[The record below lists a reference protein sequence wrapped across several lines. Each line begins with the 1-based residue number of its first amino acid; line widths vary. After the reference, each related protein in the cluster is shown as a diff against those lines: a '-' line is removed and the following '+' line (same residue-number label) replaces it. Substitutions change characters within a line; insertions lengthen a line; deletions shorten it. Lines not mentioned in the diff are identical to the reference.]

1 MSLERILNAE
11 SVAII
16 GASKKETKRGYQT
29 IRTLLDEK
37 YEGRIYPVNPKEK
50 SILGFKCYKN
60 VSDIEEPVDVALVAT
75 PAGTL
80 PAVLDD
86 CGRNGVC
93 GAVILAGG
101 FGEMGREGRKLEN
114 EMVAVAQ
121 KHHIRLIGPNTSGML
136 NMHDNLNLVGLKNAP
151 KGDIALLT
159 QSGNMALTLIT
170 EAKIKSH
177 KGFSYYVGVG
187 NEADIKFH
195 EYLEFFR
202 QDPKT
207 RAILMY
213 VEGLH
218 NGRAFI
224 QQAQKTTLEK
234 PIILLKSGRS
244 STGKKSAGS
253 HTGALAG
260 ISEVA
265 RGAFKRAGITV
276 IENSDE
282 LFPVAETLS
291 SLQPVKKNNVAIL
304 ADGGGHATIAADL
317 LTDLGVRLPEL
328 SQKTQQKLKKILPA
342 AASVPNPVDVA
353 GGTDADP
360 SIFADCAD
368 IMLKDPNVGGLLIVG
383 LFGGYGIR
391 FAASLS
397 LMEED
402 AAHRMG
408 KLVRSRHKPIVL
420 HSLYNS
426 EKPHA
431 LDLLRYYNIPVFDS
445 LDVAVKCISALA
457 EYGSY
462 LKSYHPKYTFELNWG
477 AKAKPEGEAIIRN
490 ARGDGRQALLEHE
503 AKRLFALH
511 DAPVSKDLLAKSA
524 DEAARIAAK
533 SGGDVV
539 LKIVSPNILH
549 KTEAG
554 GVRVKLHTQ
563 KEIRQ
568 AYRDIIRNARNYN
581 PDADIRGV
589 LVSPM
594 AAEGVEVII
603 GTKYDDQ
610 FGPVIMYGLGGIM
623 VEILK
628 DVSFRVI
635 PLSPTGARQM
645 IEETKSFPILNGSRG
660 KPPLD
665 KRAITKL
672 LLRCSEI
679 VEAYPEIQEMD
690 LNPVIVHQEGI
701 TIVDARV
708 ILKPEGGIQMTD
720 DRSQRTDDENRGP
733 NTQIN
738 NQMFSLLT
746 GTF

>member
-11 SVAII
+11 SVAIV
-16 GASKKETKRGYQT
+16 GASKNETKRGYQT

-50 SILGFKCYKN
+50 SILGFKCYQK
-60 VSDIEEPVDVALVAT
+60 VADIEEPVDVALVAT
-75 PAGTL
+75 PARSL
-80 PAVLDD
+80 PAVLKD
-86 CGRNGVC
+86 CGQNGVK
-93 GAVILAGG
+93 GAVVLAGG

-121 KHHIRLIGPNTSGML
+121 KHNIRLIGPNTSGIL

-151 KGDIALLT
+151 KGNIALLT

-170 EAKIKSH
+170 EAKIKSR

-202 QDPKT
+202 QDPNTK
-207 RAILMY
+207 ALLVY

-218 NGRAFI
+218 NGREFV

-244 STGKKSAGS
+244 STGKRSAGS

-265 RGAFKRAGITV
+265 KTAFRRSGIIV

-282 LFPVAETLS
+282 LFPAAETLS
-291 SLQPVKKNNVAIL
+291 SLPPIKNNKIAIL

-317 LTDLGVRLPEL
+317 LTDLSIDIPEL
-328 SQKTQQKLKKILPA
+328 SGKTQVKLRQILPQ

-360 SIFADCAD
+360 SVFADCARIILND
-368 IMLKDPNVGGLLIVG
+368 TNVGGLLIVG

-391 FAASLS
+391 FAESLA

-402 AAHRMG
+402 AAHQMG
-408 KLVRSRHKPIVL
+408 KMVKKRNKPIVL

-426 EKPHA
+426 ERPHA
-431 LDLLRYYNIPVFDS
+431 LELLRYYDIPVYDS
-445 LDVAVKCISALA
+445 LDVAVKCISVLA
-457 EYGSY
+457 EYGNY
-462 LKSYHPKYTFELNWG
+462 LNSYHTKTKFILNWG
-477 AKAKPEGEAIIRN
+477 VKARLEGKKIIQT
-490 ARGDGRQALLEHE
+490 ARKDGRSSLLEHE
-503 AKRLFALH
+503 AKRLLAIHGALVPE
-511 DAPVSKDLLAKSA
+511 DFLAKTA
-524 DEAARIAAK
+524 DEAVEFAK
-533 SGGDVV
+533 KIGGDVV
-539 LKIVSPNILH
+539 LKIVSPDILH
-549 KTEAG
+549 KSDAG
-554 GVRVKLHTQ
+554 GVRIKLRTE
-563 KEIRQ
+563 KEIRE
-568 AYRDIIRNARNYN
+568 AFDEIIKNALAFN
-581 PDADIRGV
+581 PQADIRGV
-589 LVSPM
+589 LASPM
-594 AAEGVEVII
+594 AVEGVEIII

-628 DVSFRVI
+628 DVSFRVLPI
-635 PLSPTGARQM
+635 TPTDARKM
-645 IEETKSFPILNGSRG
+645 IAETKSYPILNGARG

-665 KRAITKL
+665 QKSIRKL
-672 LLRCSEI
+672 LLLCSEI
-679 VEAYPEIQEMD
+679 VEAYPDIEEMD
-690 LNPVIVHQEGI
+690 LNPIIVYESGLS
-701 TIVDARV
+701 IVDARV
-708 ILKPEGGIQMTD
+708 ILKAEGT
-720 DRSQRTDDENRGP
+720 
-733 NTQIN
+733 
-738 NQMFSLLT
+738 
-746 GTF
+746 

>member
-11 SVAII
+11 SVAIV
-16 GASKKETKRGYQT
+16 GASKNETKRGYQT

-60 VSDIEEPVDVALVAT
+60 VSEIRGPVDVALVAT
-75 PAGTL
+75 PAGSL
-80 PAVLDD
+80 PAVLED
-86 CGRNGVC
+86 CGKKGVK
-93 GAVILAGG
+93 GAVVLAGG
-101 FGEMGREGRKLEN
+101 FGEIGVDGKKLES

-121 KHHIRLIGPNTSGML
+121 KHNIRLIGPNTSGML
-136 NMHDNLNLVGLKNAP
+136 NLHDNLNLVGLKDAP

-170 EAKIKSH
+170 EAKLKSR

-187 NEADIKFH
+187 NEADIEFH

-202 QDPKT
+202 QDPDT

-218 NGRAFI
+218 NGREFV

-244 STGKKSAGS
+244 STGKRSAGS

-265 RGAFKRAGITV
+265 KTAFKRAGIIV

-282 LFPVAETLS
+282 LFPAAETLS
-291 SLQPVKKNNVAIL
+291 SLPPIKNNKIAIL

-317 LTDLGVRLPEL
+317 LTDLGIDIPEL
-328 SQKTQQKLKKILPA
+328 SEKTQAKLKQILPQ

-360 SIFADCAD
+360 SVFADCAR
-368 IMLKDPNVGGLLIVG
+368 IILNDPNVGGLLIVG

-391 FAASLS
+391 FAESLA

-402 AAHRMG
+402 AAHQMG
-408 KLVRSRHKPIVL
+408 KMVKKRHKPIVL

-426 EKPHA
+426 ERPHA
-431 LDLLRYYNIPVFDS
+431 LELLRYYDIPVYDS
-445 LDVAVKCISALA
+445 LDVAVKCISVLA

-462 LKSYHPKYTFELNWG
+462 LNSYQTKTKFVLNWG
-477 AKAKPEGEAIIRN
+477 EKAKNEGKAIIET
-490 ARGDGRQALLEHE
+490 ARQEGRSSLLENE
-503 AKRLFALH
+503 AKRLFAVH
-511 DAPVSKDLLAKSA
+511 GAMVTRELLARTA
-524 DEAARIAAK
+524 DEAVEFAK
-533 SGGDVV
+533 KIDNDIV
-539 LKIVSPNILH
+539 LKIVSPDILH
-549 KTEAG
+549 KSDAG
-554 GVRVKLHTQ
+554 GVRIKLRTEQ
-563 KEIRQ
+563 EIRR
-568 AYRDIIRNARNYN
+568 AFDEIIKNARDFN

-589 LVSPM
+589 LAAPM
-594 AAEGVEVII
+594 AVEGVEIII

-628 DVSFRVI
+628 DVAFRVLPI
-635 PLSPTGARQM
+635 TPTDARKM
-645 IEETKSFPILNGSRG
+645 IQETKSYPILNGARG
-660 KPPLD
+660 KQPLD
-665 KRAITKL
+665 QKSIRKL
-672 LLRCSEI
+672 LMLCSEI
-679 VEAYPEIQEMD
+679 VEAYPDIEEMD
-690 LNPVIVHQEGI
+690 LNPVIVHETGLS
-701 TIVDARV
+701 IVDARV
-708 ILKPEGGIQMTD
+708 ILKEE
-720 DRSQRTDDENRGP
+720 DRSQRTDDRG
-733 NTQIN
+733 I
-738 NQMFSLLT
+738 
-746 GTF
+746 

>member
-1 MSLERILNAE
+1 MSLEKILNAE

-37 YEGRIYPVNPKEK
+37 YEGKIYPVNPKEK
-50 SILGFKCYKN
+50 SILGIKCYQK
-60 VSDIEEPVDVALVAT
+60 VADIDEPVDVALVAT
-75 PAGTL
+75 PARSL
-80 PAVLDD
+80 PAVLED
-86 CGRNGVC
+86 CGKKGVK
-93 GAVILAGG
+93 GAVVLAGG
-101 FGEMGREGRKLEN
+101 FGETGPDGRKLES
-114 EMVAVAQ
+114 EMVAVAR
-121 KHHIRLIGPNTSGML
+121 KYKIRLIGPNTSGML
-136 NMHDNLNLVGLKNAP
+136 NLHDRLNLVGLKDAP

-170 EAKIKSH
+170 EAKVKSR

-202 QDPKT
+202 QDPNT
-207 RAILMY
+207 RAILVY
-213 VEGLH
+213 VEGLR
-218 NGRAFI
+218 NGREFI

-265 RGAFKRAGITV
+265 KGAFQRAGIIV

-282 LFPVAETLS
+282 LFPAAETLS
-291 SLQPVKKNNVAIL
+291 SLPPIKNNKIAIL

-317 LTDLGVRLPEL
+317 LTDLGVEIPEL
-328 SQKTQQKLKKILPA
+328 GEKTQANLRKILPA

-360 SIFADCAD
+360 SVFADCAE

-391 FAASLS
+391 FAESLS

-408 KLVRSRHKPIVL
+408 KMVTKRKKPIVL

-431 LDLLRYYNIPVFDS
+431 LELLRYYNIPVYDS
-445 LDVAVKCISALA
+445 LDISVKCVSVLA
-457 EYGSY
+457 EYGNHLNSY
-462 LKSYHPKYTFELNWG
+462 QPKHTFDLDWG
-477 AKAKPEGEAIIRN
+477 TNARPEGQKIITA
-490 ARGDGRQALLEHE
+490 ARKDGRDVLLEHE
-503 AKRLFALH
+503 AKALFAAH
-511 DAPVSKDLLAKSA
+511 GAPVTGDRLVQSA
-524 DEAARIAAK
+524 DEAVDFAHSI
-533 SGGDVV
+533 GGDVA
-539 LKIVSPNILH
+539 LKIVSPDILH
-549 KTEAG
+549 KSDAG
-554 GVRVKLHTQ
+554 GVRTNLKTE
-563 KEIRQ
+563 KEIRS
-568 AYRDIIRNARNYN
+568 AFNEISKNTLKYS
-581 PDADIRGV
+581 PKADIRGM

-594 AAEGVEVII
+594 AEGGVEIII

-628 DVSFRVI
+628 DVSFRVLPI
-635 PLSPTGARQM
+635 TRTAARKM
-645 IEETKSFPILNGSRG
+645 IEQTKSYPILNGARG
-660 KPPLD
+660 NLPLD
-665 KRAITKL
+665 QKAIRKL
-672 LLRCSEI
+672 LMLCSEI
-679 VEAYPEIQEMD
+679 VEAYPDIEEMD
-690 LNPVIVHQEGI
+690 LNPVIVYEKGLS
-701 TIVDARV
+701 IVDARV
-708 ILKPEGGIQMTD
+708 ILKSE
-720 DRSQRTDDENRGP
+720 S
-733 NTQIN
+733 
-738 NQMFSLLT
+738 
-746 GTF
+746 